1 MDFVLLPFYS
11 HNQRR
16 FRCNNFKVLAIVRR
30 LSNTQRISSS
40 RFRLAQLHHALTSHL
55 TRNLGRAECIFQ
67 FLCLLVYSC
76 NQHWQQ
82 CIHFKIIS
90 IATRLCNTWQ
100 ISPSR
105 FWLAQFNHH
114 IHTRHAVC
122 NLGSIHFSEKSVSGM
137 GTRGTPFLNLTNLN
151 RWDGQAIAYGV
162 KWPTP
167 YPYSIQI
174 TTFCDSEKY

>member
-1 MDFVLLPFYS
+1 MPYNTNIETVENIFNSLRGHRLVTTARAGRSNLGGHKKDFILLPFYS

-40 RFRLAQLHHALTSHL
+40 RFRLAQLNHALTSHVASS
-55 TRNLGRAECIFQ
+55 LGRAEYIFQ

-82 CIHFKIIS
+82 CINFKVIA

-100 ISPSR
+100 IYPSL
-105 FWLAQFNHH
+105 FWLAQFNLQLRQHPFQWK
-114 IHTRHAVC
+114 VC
-122 NLGSIHFSEKSVSGM
+122 E
-137 GTRGTPFLNLTNLN
+137 
-151 RWDGQAIAYGV
+151 
-162 KWPTP
+162 
-167 YPYSIQI
+167 
-174 TTFCDSEKY
+174 